1 MCCALGLTAAFRSRL
16 FLSLSAGCHGCSL
29 TLVRPAEGVQ
39 GRLLGLYPGLTILRV
54 LRICHLAIYLVFVL
68 DPSIVGIRKAK
79 KATGHSPT
87 HASAGCRTMW
97 SRFLW
102 KTPVYQNT
110 GSTARDH
117 LASERTFLAWIRT
130 GLGFLAL
137 GIAIERFSQL
147 DLKEL
152 LKPVREKRQSG
163 QQVRSSEDLDPDEI
177 EHQLEKEQSQVLV
190 GTLMALGSG
199 SIVYGT
205 SRYFSNLRLLQM
217 GLFKPAYHGSALLAA
232 SVAGL
237 AGGVYG
243 SALRRRW
250 AAKNEQQEIRGSP

>member
-1 MCCALGLTAAFRSRL
+1 M
-16 FLSLSAGCHGCSL
+16 
-29 TLVRPAEGVQ
+29 
-39 GRLLGLYPGLTILRV
+39 I
-54 LRICHLAIYLVFVL
+54 
-68 DPSIVGIRKAK
+68 
-79 KATGHSPT
+79 
-87 HASAGCRTMW
+87 
-97 SRFLW
+97 SRFFW

-147 DLKEL
+147 DLREL
-152 LKPVREKRQSG
+152 LKPIRE
-163 QQVRSSEDLDPDEI
+163 QQQQQDGRGPREPDAAEV
-177 EHQLEKEQSQVLV
+177 EHELEKEQSQVLV

-205 SRYFSNLRLLQM
+205 SRYYSNLKLLER
-217 GLFKPAYHGSALLAA
+217 GLFKPAYHGSAFLAA

-243 SALRRRW
+243 TSLRRRW
-250 AAKNEQQEIRGSP
+250 NVQRERQDMEEPN

>member
-1 MCCALGLTAAFRSRL
+1 MISRL
-16 FLSLSAGCHGCSL
+16 F
-29 TLVRPAEGVQ
+29 
-39 GRLLGLYPGLTILRV
+39 
-54 LRICHLAIYLVFVL
+54 
-68 DPSIVGIRKAK
+68 
-79 KATGHSPT
+79 
-87 HASAGCRTMW
+87 
-97 SRFLW
+97 W

-147 DLKEL
+147 DLREL
-152 LKPVREKRQSG
+152 LKPLREQQQRQDG
-163 QQVRSSEDLDPDEI
+163 RGAREREPDPAEV
-177 EHQLEKEQSQVLV
+177 EHELEKEQSQVLV

-205 SRYFSNLRLLQM
+205 SRYFSNLKLLER

-243 SALRRRW
+243 TSLRRRW
-250 AAKNEQQEIRGSP
+250 NVRRERQDMRESS

>member
-1 MCCALGLTAAFRSRL
+1 MF
-16 FLSLSAGCHGCSL
+16 
-29 TLVRPAEGVQ
+29 
-39 GRLLGLYPGLTILRV
+39 
-54 LRICHLAIYLVFVL
+54 
-68 DPSIVGIRKAK
+68 
-79 KATGHSPT
+79 
-87 HASAGCRTMW
+87 
-97 SRFLW
+97 SRFFW

-147 DLKEL
+147 DLREL
-152 LKPVREKRQSG
+152 LKPLQQQAPQQRGKNRQP
-163 QQVRSSEDLDPDEI
+163 DPAEV
-177 EHQLEKEQSQVLV
+177 EHALEKEQAQVLV

-205 SRYFSNLRLLQM
+205 SRYFSNLKLLER

-243 SALRRRW
+243 TSLRRKW
-250 AAKNEQQEIRGSP
+250 EAKREREDMSQS

>member
-1 MCCALGLTAAFRSRL
+1 MF
-16 FLSLSAGCHGCSL
+16 
-29 TLVRPAEGVQ
+29 
-39 GRLLGLYPGLTILRV
+39 
-54 LRICHLAIYLVFVL
+54 
-68 DPSIVGIRKAK
+68 
-79 KATGHSPT
+79 
-87 HASAGCRTMW
+87 

-147 DLKEL
+147 DLREL
-152 LKPVREKRQSG
+152 LKPVRE
-163 QQVRSSEDLDPDEI
+163 QQQQRTEAPREPDPEEV
-177 EHQLEKEQSQVLV
+177 EHRLEKEQSQVLV

-205 SRYFSNLRLLQM
+205 SRYFSNLKLLER

-243 SALRRRW
+243 TSLRRRW
-250 AAKNEQQEIRGSP
+250 GSRNERQEMTESR

>member
-1 MCCALGLTAAFRSRL
+1 M
-16 FLSLSAGCHGCSL
+16 
-29 TLVRPAEGVQ
+29 
-39 GRLLGLYPGLTILRV
+39 I
-54 LRICHLAIYLVFVL
+54 
-68 DPSIVGIRKAK
+68 
-79 KATGHSPT
+79 
-87 HASAGCRTMW
+87 

-147 DLKEL
+147 DLREL
-152 LKPVREKRQSG
+152 LKPIREQQRQQDNLGS
-163 QQVRSSEDLDPDEI
+163 REPDPDEV
-177 EHQLEKEQSQVLV
+177 EHELEKEQAQVLV

-205 SRYFSNLRLLQM
+205 SRYFSNLKLLER

-243 SALRRRW
+243 TSLRRRW
-250 AAKNEQQEIRGSP
+250 DVRKERREMRDSN

>member
-1 MCCALGLTAAFRSRL
+1 
-16 FLSLSAGCHGCSL
+16 
-29 TLVRPAEGVQ
+29 
-39 GRLLGLYPGLTILRV
+39 
-54 LRICHLAIYLVFVL
+54 
-68 DPSIVGIRKAK
+68 
-79 KATGHSPT
+79 
-87 HASAGCRTMW
+87 MW

-147 DLKEL
+147 DLREL
-152 LKPVREKRQSG
+152 LKPVRRQQQAG
-163 QQVRSSEDLDPDEI
+163 QQAQTFNAPDPEEI

-217 GLFKPAYHGSALLAA
+217 GLFKPSYHGSALLAA

-243 SALRRRW
+243 SALRRNW
-250 AAKNEQQEIRGSP
+250 AARKERQRTEASL

>member
-1 MCCALGLTAAFRSRL
+1 MFS
-16 FLSLSAGCHGCSL
+16 
-29 TLVRPAEGVQ
+29 
-39 GRLLGLYPGLTILRV
+39 RLLGTI
-54 LRICHLAIYLVFVL
+54 
-68 DPSIVGIRKAK
+68 
-79 KATGHSPT
+79 
-87 HASAGCRTMW
+87 
-97 SRFLW
+97 

-147 DLKEL
+147 DLREL
-152 LKPVREKRQSG
+152 LQPIQA
-163 QQVRSSEDLDPDEI
+163 QQKQPRKQDTPQDPNPPDVD
-177 EHQLEKEQSQVLV
+177 HRLEKEQSQVLV
-190 GTLMALGSG
+190 GVLMALGSG

-205 SRYFSNLRLLQM
+205 SRYFSNLRLLER
-217 GLFKPAYHGSALLAA
+217 GLFTPAYHGSALLAA

-243 SALRRRW
+243 SSWRRRW
-250 AAKNEQQEIRGSP
+250 DARRERAA

>member
-1 MCCALGLTAAFRSRL
+1 M
-16 FLSLSAGCHGCSL
+16 
-29 TLVRPAEGVQ
+29 
-39 GRLLGLYPGLTILRV
+39 I
-54 LRICHLAIYLVFVL
+54 
-68 DPSIVGIRKAK
+68 
-79 KATGHSPT
+79 
-87 HASAGCRTMW
+87 
-97 SRFLW
+97 SRFFW
-102 KTPVYQNT
+102 KTPLYQNT

-137 GIAIERFSQL
+137 GIAIERFAQL
-147 DLKEL
+147 DLRQL
-152 LKPVREKRQSG
+152 LKPLRDQQRLDRQ
-163 QQVRSSEDLDPDEI
+163 DPISKEQDQADI
-177 EHQLEKEQSQVLV
+177 EHELEKEQSQVLV

-205 SRYFSNLRLLQM
+205 SRYFSNLKLLEK

-243 SALRRRW
+243 SSLRRKW
-250 AAKNEQQEIRGSP
+250 EIRRQERKEMMESR

>member
-1 MCCALGLTAAFRSRL
+1 ML
-16 FLSLSAGCHGCSL
+16 
-29 TLVRPAEGVQ
+29 
-39 GRLLGLYPGLTILRV
+39 
-54 LRICHLAIYLVFVL
+54 
-68 DPSIVGIRKAK
+68 
-79 KATGHSPT
+79 
-87 HASAGCRTMW
+87 
-97 SRFLW
+97 SRFPW

-130 GLGFLAL
+130 GLGFVAL

-147 DLKEL
+147 DLNEL
-152 LKPVREKRQSG
+152 LKPLRPPPPPQNGQDVKRAH
-163 QQVRSSEDLDPDEI
+163 LDDDDEP
-177 EHQLEKEQSQVLV
+177 QKEQSQVIV

-205 SRYFSNLRLLQM
+205 SRYFSNLKLLEK
-217 GLFKPAYHGSALLAA
+217 GFFKPAYHGSAFLAA

-243 SALRRRW
+243 GSMSRRW
-250 AAKNEQQEIRGSP
+250 RAQREREEIKDSS

>member
-1 MCCALGLTAAFRSRL
+1 M
-16 FLSLSAGCHGCSL
+16 
-29 TLVRPAEGVQ
+29 
-39 GRLLGLYPGLTILRV
+39 I
-54 LRICHLAIYLVFVL
+54 
-68 DPSIVGIRKAK
+68 
-79 KATGHSPT
+79 
-87 HASAGCRTMW
+87 
-97 SRFLW
+97 SRFFW

-147 DLKEL
+147 DLREL
-152 LKPVREKRQSG
+152 LKPLRERQQLQEG
-163 QQVRSSEDLDPDEI
+163 GGPREPDPAEV
-177 EHQLEKEQSQVLV
+177 EHELEKEQSQVLV

-205 SRYFSNLRLLQM
+205 SRYFSNLKLLER

-243 SALRRRW
+243 SSLRRRW
-250 AAKNEQQEIRGSP
+250 NVRRERQDMKESS

>member
-1 MCCALGLTAAFRSRL
+1 ML
-16 FLSLSAGCHGCSL
+16 
-29 TLVRPAEGVQ
+29 
-39 GRLLGLYPGLTILRV
+39 
-54 LRICHLAIYLVFVL
+54 
-68 DPSIVGIRKAK
+68 
-79 KATGHSPT
+79 
-87 HASAGCRTMW
+87 
-97 SRFLW
+97 SRFPW

-117 LASERTFLAWIRT
+117 LASERTFLAWLRT
-130 GLGFLAL
+130 GLGFIAL

-152 LKPVREKRQSG
+152 LEPLRPPPQKGEVAKRE
-163 QQVRSSEDLDPDEI
+163 PDIDDEP
-177 EHQLEKEQSQVLV
+177 QKEQSQVIV

-205 SRYFSNLRLLQM
+205 SRYFSNLKLLEK
-217 GLFKPAYHGSALLAA
+217 GLFKPAYHGSAFLAA

-243 SALRRRW
+243 SSLSRRW
-250 AAKNEQQEIRGSP
+250 RAQREREDMKDSS

>member
-1 MCCALGLTAAFRSRL
+1 ML
-16 FLSLSAGCHGCSL
+16 
-29 TLVRPAEGVQ
+29 
-39 GRLLGLYPGLTILRV
+39 
-54 LRICHLAIYLVFVL
+54 
-68 DPSIVGIRKAK
+68 
-79 KATGHSPT
+79 
-87 HASAGCRTMW
+87 
-97 SRFLW
+97 SRFFW

-147 DLKEL
+147 DLREL
-152 LKPVREKRQSG
+152 LKPLRD
-163 QQVRSSEDLDPDEI
+163 QQHMQLQQQLQQLQQLQQIQPRDLDPADV
-177 EHQLEKEQSQVLV
+177 EHELEKEQAQVLV

-205 SRYFSNLRLLQM
+205 SRYFSNLKLLEM

-243 SALRRRW
+243 TALRKKWDVRREREDMRD
-250 AAKNEQQEIRGSP
+250 AP

>member
-1 MCCALGLTAAFRSRL
+1 ML
-16 FLSLSAGCHGCSL
+16 
-29 TLVRPAEGVQ
+29 
-39 GRLLGLYPGLTILRV
+39 
-54 LRICHLAIYLVFVL
+54 
-68 DPSIVGIRKAK
+68 
-79 KATGHSPT
+79 
-87 HASAGCRTMW
+87 
-97 SRFLW
+97 SRFPW
-102 KTPVYQNT
+102 KTPIYQNT

-147 DLKEL
+147 DLREL
-152 LKPVREKRQSG
+152 LIPLRPPPQEGKDPKAGPDPADVERE
-163 QQVRSSEDLDPDEI
+163 
-177 EHQLEKEQSQVLV
+177 LEKEQSQVLV

-205 SRYFSNLRLLQM
+205 SRYFSNLKLLER
-217 GLFKPAYHGSALLAA
+217 GLFKPSYHGSAILAA

-243 SALRRRW
+243 TSIRRRW
-250 AAKNEQQEIRGSP
+250 QGQGEREREDMRDSR

>member
-1 MCCALGLTAAFRSRL
+1 ML
-16 FLSLSAGCHGCSL
+16 
-29 TLVRPAEGVQ
+29 
-39 GRLLGLYPGLTILRV
+39 
-54 LRICHLAIYLVFVL
+54 
-68 DPSIVGIRKAK
+68 
-79 KATGHSPT
+79 
-87 HASAGCRTMW
+87 
-97 SRFLW
+97 SRFPW

-117 LASERTFLAWIRT
+117 LASERTFLAWLRT
-130 GLGFLAL
+130 GLGFIAL

-152 LKPVREKRQSG
+152 LEPLRPPPQTGQDAKREPRD
-163 QQVRSSEDLDPDEI
+163 VEDEP
-177 EHQLEKEQSQVLV
+177 QKEQSQVIV

-205 SRYFSNLRLLQM
+205 SRYFSNLKLLEK
-217 GLFKPAYHGSALLAA
+217 GLFKPSYHGSAVLAA

-243 SALRRRW
+243 SSISRRW
-250 AAKNEQQEIRGSP
+250 RAQREREDMKDSS